1 MDVCLPRVVCRV
13 GVRGAHAARPSSLA
27 TSFIPSPAAL
37 LLLLQVRLPQS
48 CNEEELYANLTA
60 FLSACAGAA
69 ACDGDC
75 KAAFDAHY
83 TDCVRGCE
91 RSLHR

>member
-1 MDVCLPRVVCRV
+1 
-13 GVRGAHAARPSSLA
+13 
-27 TSFIPSPAAL
+27 L